1 MTLSRQLITL
11 IVALF
16 IIGLLGTL
24 AISINNTRHF
34 LITQLESHA
43 QDTATSL
50 GLSLSPPMA
59 SKDLPT
65 MNSMVDAIFDR
76 GYYQEITIKR
86 IDGSTLIERMNPL
99 RIEGVPAWFVKRIP
113 LGTPE
118 GEALVMSGWRQAATV
133 HVRSHPG
140 FAYAELW
147 RNSME
152 TLWWFGATAL
162 GTLALGLMM
171 LRMVLRPLRAV
182 EAQAEA
188 ICARDYRLQAILP
201 RTRELRSVVD
211 AMNRMSSKV
220 KLMFDEQAQTS
231 ERLREQAFKD
241 PVTGLGNR
249 RYFNTQLQ
257 HLMVSQEE
265 FGQGALLLVQ
275 LNDFKSFNDR
285 QGYQAGDALLERAAA
300 LISACCAPG
309 KSCSVSRL
317 GGADFAVIAVQTT
330 PGDAEQLG
338 QGICQALVQLH
349 AGPQTGTATPV
360 YVGIALAHPAQSAS
374 ELLAE
379 TDMALRA
386 AQTGTEPWHRYD
398 STTLVQQDIYGAGEW
413 QEILRNAL
421 RTFAITL
428 YAQPVLAADDASRVL
443 HQEILMRLPTAG
455 GTLLTAGLFIPM
467 AERLGLGRALDKL
480 MLTRVISHLTAHGT
494 QALPY
499 AVNLTAGALSDPA
512 FVDWLCGQLE
522 QHAPIAGRLLFELPE
537 YGVLADIQALRRF
550 TERVARYGARCSI
563 DHFGRGFASFGYL
576 STIKAHA
583 IKIDGSY
590 IHNIDTDKD
599 KRFFVQALIKT
610 ARSIDLEIIAESVE
624 SQAEWDTL
632 RELGVD
638 GVQGYLPGV
647 PVQLS

>member
-24 AISINNTRHF
+24 AISLSNTRHF

-59 SKDLPT
+59 NNDLPT

-86 IDGSTLIERMNPL
+86 IDGSMLIERKNPL
-99 RIEGVPAWFVKRIP
+99 RIEGVPAWFVERIP
-113 LGTPE
+113 LSTPE

-140 FAYAELW
+140 YAYAELW
-147 RNSME
+147 RNGME
-152 TLWWFGATAL
+152 TLWWFSAAAL
-162 GTLALGLMM
+162 GTLVLGLLM

-188 ICARDYRLQAILP
+188 ICTRDYRLQAKLP
-201 RTRELRSVVD
+201 RTRELRRMVE

-220 KLMFDEQAQTS
+220 KLMFDEQAQSS
-231 ERLREQAFKD
+231 ERLREHAYKD

-249 RYFNTQLQ
+249 RYFDTQLQ
-257 HLMVSQEE
+257 HLMVTPEE

-275 LNDFKSFNDR
+275 LSDFKGFNDR
-285 QGYQAGDALLERAAA
+285 HGYQAGDALLRRAAA
-300 LISACCAPG
+300 LISECCAPG
-309 KSCSVSRL
+309 KACSVTRL
-317 GGADFAVIAVQTT
+317 GGADFAVIAAQTT
-330 PGDAEQLG
+330 ASDAELLG
-338 QGICQALVQLH
+338 QGICHALQQLH
-349 AGPQTGTATPV
+349 ASSQADTATPA
-360 YVGIALAHPAQSAS
+360 YVGISLARPAQSVS

-379 TDMALRA
+379 ADMALRA
-386 AQTGTEPWHRYD
+386 AQTGATPWYCYD
-398 STTLVQQDIYGAGEW
+398 SATLEQQDVHGAADW
-413 QEILRNAL
+413 HEILRNAL
-421 RTFAITL
+421 RTSGIVL
-428 YAQPVLAADDASRVL
+428 YAQPVLAVADATRVM
-443 HQEILMRLPTAG
+443 HQEVLMRLPTVA
-455 GTLLTAGLFIPM
+455 GTLLSAGMFIPM
-467 AERLGLGRALDKL
+467 AERLGLARELDKL
-480 MLTRVISHLTAHGT
+480 MLTRVIAHLTAHT
-494 QALPY
+494 AQSLSY
-499 AVNLTAGALSDPA
+499 AVNLTAGALGDPS

-522 QHAPIAGRLLFELPE
+522 QHAPIASRLMFELPE
-537 YGVLADIQALRRF
+537 YGVLADVTALRRF
-550 TERVARYGARCSI
+550 TERVAHYGARCSI

-576 STIKAHA
+576 STIKAHT
-583 IKIDGSY
+583 IKIDGSF
-590 IHNIDTDKD
+590 IHGIDTDQD

-624 SQAEWDTL
+624 RQAEWDAL
-632 RELGVD
+632 REMGVD
-638 GVQGYLPGV
+638 GVQGYLPGA
-647 PVQLS
+647 PVQLL

>member
-24 AISINNTRHF
+24 AISLNNTRHF

-59 SKDLPT
+59 HNDLPT

-86 IDGSTLIERMNPL
+86 IDGSTLIERRNPL
-99 RIEGVPAWFVKRIP
+99 RIEGVPAWFVERIP
-113 LGTPE
+113 LSTPE

-140 FAYAELW
+140 YAYAELW
-147 RNSME
+147 RNSVE
-152 TLWWFGATAL
+152 TFWWFSAAAL
-162 GTLALGLMM
+162 GTMALGLLM

-188 ICARDYRLQAILP
+188 ICARDYRIQANLP
-201 RTRELRSVVD
+201 RTRELRSVVA
-211 AMNRMSSKV
+211 AMNRMSGKV
-220 KLMFDEQAQTS
+220 KQMFDEQAQAG
-231 ERLREQAFKD
+231 ERLREHAYKD

-257 HLMVSQEE
+257 HLLVTQED

-275 LNDFKSFNDR
+275 LNDFKGFNDR
-285 QGYQAGDALLERAAA
+285 QGYQAGDALLRRAAT
-300 LISACCAPG
+300 LISDFCAPE
-309 KSCSVSRL
+309 KACTVTRL
-317 GGADFAVIAVQTT
+317 GGADFAVIAAQTT
-330 PGDAEQLG
+330 PDDAEQLG
-338 QGICQALVQLH
+338 QGISQALQQLH
-349 AGPQTGTATPV
+349 AGSQADITTPV
-360 YVGIALAHPAQSAS
+360 YVGIALARPAQSVS

-386 AQTGTEPWHRYD
+386 AQTGTVPWYRYD
-398 STTLVQQDIYGAGEW
+398 SATLVPQNVHGAAEW
-413 QEILRNAL
+413 HDILRNAL
-421 RTFAITL
+421 RTSAIVL
-428 YAQPVLAADDASRVL
+428 YAQPVLAVDDTARVL
-443 HQEILMRLPTAG
+443 HQEVLMRLPTTG
-455 GTLLTAGLFIPM
+455 GTLLSAGLFIPM
-467 AERLGLGRALDKL
+467 AERLGLGRDMDKL
-480 MLTRVISHLTAHGT
+480 MLTRVISHLTAHAE
-494 QALPY
+494 QSLPY
-499 AVNLTAGALSDPA
+499 AVNLTAGALGDPG

-522 QHAPIAGRLLFELPE
+522 QHAPIAGRLMFELPE
-537 YGVLADIQALRRF
+537 YGVLADIPALRRF
-550 TERVARYGARCSI
+550 TERVARYGASCSI

-576 STIKAHA
+576 STIKAHS

-590 IHNIDTDKD
+590 IHGIDTDKD
-599 KRFFVQALIKT
+599 KRFFVKALIKT

-624 SQAEWDTL
+624 SQAEWDAL
-632 RELGVD
+632 RKMGVD
-638 GVQGYLPGV
+638 GVQGYLPGA
-647 PVQLS
+647 PIQLV